1 MRSARASIPSFSL
14 YGESPVAGPQADGVH
29 IEDIQSRSRKYL
41 WKIGSH
47 RHTLLSQCLL
57 VNAGPV
63 TAALDEARAVLAG
76 PAVMII
82 PPGTVHSFRFGADTQ
97 GYVLTLDL
105 ARVLSMA
112 SARHRAPIDALFAAP
127 RLIELRGDLPLAGRI
142 ASLFERLACEFAQP
156 DSSAAPIGGWLA
168 CCVLWTLAAATAT
181 DGAIHGAT
189 HGAMHGATPI
199 RGSRDALRLQRLR
212 HLIEAHY
219 LKHWPVR
226 RYARQLALSETSLNR
241 LCRQLAGCTAFDM
254 IQQRLALE
262 ARRRLVYGASAVGAV
277 AAELGFRDAA
287 YFSRFFRRH
296 GGVSPVEFRRRH
308 HGESLGAEHAGK

>member
-112 SARHRAPIDALFAAP
+112 SAQHRAPIDTLFAAP
-127 RLIELRGDLPLAGRI
+127 RLIELRGDAPLAARI

-156 DSSAAPIGGWLA
+156 DSTAAPIGGWLA
-168 CCVLWTLAAATAT
+168 CCVLWTLAAATA
-181 DGAIHGAT
+181 AHGT
-189 HGAMHGATPI
+189 PHGATPI
-199 RGSRDALRLQRLR
+199 QGSRDALRLQRFR
-212 HLIEAHY
+212 HLIEAQY
-219 LKHWPVR
+219 LRHWPVR
-226 RYARQLALSETSLNR
+226 RYARRLALSETNLNR
-241 LCRQLAGCTAFDM
+241 LCRRLAGCTAFEM

-262 ARRRLVYGASAVGAV
+262 ARRRLVYGASAVSAV
-277 AAELGFRDAA
+277 AGELGFRDAA

-308 HGESLGAEHAGK
+308 HGENILANEHAGK